1 MLKKALIFP
10 VLFLLCSLSLN
21 AQNQKIG
28 YVDSDVILSNMPEYA
43 GIEQRLNLISQN
55 WQQEIREK
63 ESEIAELE
71 RDFEAREILF
81 SEEVRL
87 QRLNEINQKIRE
99 KDRFIEDRFG
109 PDGEY
114 FTRQRELLEPIQRQI
129 FDAITRVATR
139 DNFDFVFDKA
149 QDTKF
154 LFVRS
159 QWNLNTEVLIE
170 LGIDPDRIR
179 N

>member
-1 MLKKALIFP
+1 MVKNALIIPIFF
-10 VLFLLCSLSLN
+10 FLYSISLN

-28 YVDSDVILSNMPEYA
+28 YVDTDVILSNMPEYA

-63 ESEIAELE
+63 QAEIAELE

-81 SEEVRL
+81 SEEIRL

-99 KDRFIEDRFG
+99 KDRFIEDKFG
-109 PDGEY
+109 PEGEY

-139 DNFDFVFDKA
+139 DNFDFVFDRA

-154 LFVRS
+154 LFVRT

-170 LGIDPDRIR
+170 LGIDPDRLR

>member
-1 MLKKALIFP
+1 MLKKALIIP
-10 VLFLLCSLSLN
+10 VFFLLCSVGLN

-28 YVDSDVILSNMPEYA
+28 YVDTDVILSNMPEYA

-55 WQQEIREK
+55 WQQEISEM
-63 ESEIAELE
+63 ESEIEELE

-81 SEEVRL
+81 SEEIRI

-109 PDGEY
+109 PEGEY

-139 DNFDFVFDKA
+139 DNYDFVFDRA

-154 LFVRS
+154 LFVRA

>member
-1 MLKKALIFP
+1 MLRKTLILP
-10 VLFLLCSLSLN
+10 VFFLLSSVSLN

-28 YVDSDVILSNMPEYA
+28 YVDTDVILSNMPEYA

-81 SEEVRL
+81 SEEIRL

-109 PDGEY
+109 PEGEY

-139 DNFDFVFDKA
+139 DNFDFVFDRA